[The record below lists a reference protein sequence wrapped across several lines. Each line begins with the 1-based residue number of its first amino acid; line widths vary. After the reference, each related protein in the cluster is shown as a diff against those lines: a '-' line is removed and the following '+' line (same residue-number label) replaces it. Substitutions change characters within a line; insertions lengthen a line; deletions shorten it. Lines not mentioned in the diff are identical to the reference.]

1 VAPRAATTMRVGS
14 GVAAPRQAMPSDT
27 AISLARLARSTSW
40 GKHATH
46 TPMPSAMGL
55 PFREE
60 VCTRCI
66 EELSA
71 ELTSLEARRSELA
84 EEISKS
90 QPSVPEPEELAVL
103 VEDIERAMR
112 DGALP
117 ERKAVMQARSRRS
130 GSGIAATSSRSSASR
145 FLDHRLETATQLEAA
160 RAVLRGRWNPL
171 PPGHA
176 AEWFTV
182 AEKCL
187 QILKGV
193 RIVSP

>member
-1 VAPRAATTMRVGS
+1 MSGSGGPHPTYARRAPR
-14 GVAAPRQAMPSDT
+14 
-27 AISLARLARSTSW
+27 
-40 GKHATH
+40 
-46 TPMPSAMGL
+46 
-55 PFREE
+55 E
-60 VCTRCI
+60 VCSRRI

-84 EEISKS
+84 EEISES
-90 QPSVPEPEELAVL
+90 QPRVPEPEELAVL

-145 FLDHRLETATQLEAA
+145 FLDHRMGWWPPAGIEPATRGLGTAAQLEAA

-171 PPGHA
+171 PRGHA
-176 AEWFTV
+176 TERFTV

-187 QILKGV
+187 QILRGV